1 MSQPVDQ
8 PPHSSRRL
16 EPGEER
22 RRVGVVESRT
32 ATDREQMHLDD
43 LHQPAAHRLVEVGQ
57 IAHRHERHRVK
68 RRGDPA
74 KPATLSVGAQG
85 SQDR

>member
-1 MSQPVDQ
+1 
-8 PPHSSRRL
+8 
-16 EPGEER
+16 
-22 RRVGVVESRT
+22 
-32 ATDREQMHLDD
+32 MHLDD